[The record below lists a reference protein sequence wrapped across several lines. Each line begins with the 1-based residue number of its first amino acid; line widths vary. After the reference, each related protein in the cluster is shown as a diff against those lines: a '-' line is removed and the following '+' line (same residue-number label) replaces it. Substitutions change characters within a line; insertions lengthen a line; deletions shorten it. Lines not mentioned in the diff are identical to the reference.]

1 MPVEQS
7 LNVFIKMIKKFLYI
21 ISVIAVMSGLP
32 APSVAQVKTDEQF
45 IDAVQEYTNENYK
58 KAHAML
64 SNIVWKDVRNDAAWY
79 YKGLC
84 GMFLGQASAAQSDIR
99 KAIDI
104 DPSNFWYRETL
115 ARIYG
120 ATGQKELTIDAYE
133 KLIRDFPKKTD
144 LYYNL
149 VNLYLGDN
157 QLDKAVK
164 TIDEIETVFGK
175 SDPTVM
181 TRYRILLMQ
190 KKPEEAYNT
199 LKSYNDEYSSPQILS
214 MLGDYEMGMY
224 NDSSALAYYDE
235 ALSLDRDFVPAR
247 IGKAET
253 FRLTRKYPEFFSSLN
268 GVMGNDKIPAEA
280 KSNYLMA
287 LIQNSDQRFSQT
299 FRDNLDSAFSTAMAI
314 HQKDSSLLQAAGLY
328 YIVTGRNAEAEKVL
342 KEDVEN
348 RPESRQATQLY
359 LELLMRSESW
369 EKLVVEAEAAYSR
382 LGSGI
387 DFLQAANAGY
397 YYLKDYQAIIK
408 NSERIIASAPADT
421 SVTLP
426 AYSNIG
432 DMYHLLGDS
441 KKAYKAY
448 EKALKINPDYA
459 PVLNNYAYYL
469 SEEGKKLQKAYRM
482 SKKAVEQYPD
492 NATYLDTFGWIL
504 HLMHKDLEAK
514 PFFKHAMLYGGK
526 DSSVILEHYAAVLE
540 ALGETD
546 LASVYRAQAKA
557 KVAEEKTGK

>member
-7 LNVFIKMIKKFLYI
+7 LNVFIMMIKKFLYI
-21 ISVIAVMSGLP
+21 ISVIAVMSGSP
-32 APSVAQVKTDEQF
+32 TPSVAQVKTDEQF

-84 GMFLGQASAAQSDIR
+84 EMFLGQASAAQSDIR

-426 AYSNIG
+426 AYSSIG

-557 KVAEEKTGK
+557 KAAEEKTGK

>member
-1 MPVEQS
+1 MPS
-7 LNVFIKMIKKFLYI
+7 K
-21 ISVIAVMSGLP
+21 
-32 APSVAQVKTDEQF
+32 QVW
-45 IDAVQEYTNENYK
+45 N
-58 KAHAML
+58 
-64 SNIVWKDVRNDAAWY
+64 NI
-79 YKGLC
+79 
-84 GMFLGQASAAQSDIR
+84 
-99 KAIDI
+99 
-104 DPSNFWYRETL
+104 P
-115 ARIYG
+115 
-120 ATGQKELTIDAYE
+120 TGC
-133 KLIRDFPKKTD
+133 
-144 LYYNL
+144 
-149 VNLYLGDN
+149 
-157 QLDKAVK
+157 
-164 TIDEIETVFGK
+164 
-175 SDPTVM
+175 
-181 TRYRILLMQ
+181 
-190 KKPEEAYNT
+190 
-199 LKSYNDEYSSPQILS
+199 
-214 MLGDYEMGMY
+214 
-224 NDSSALAYYDE
+224 
-235 ALSLDRDFVPAR
+235 LSLP
-247 IGKAET
+247 
-253 FRLTRKYPEFFSSLN
+253 
-268 GVMGNDKIPAEA
+268 EA

-299 FRDNLDSAFSTAMAI
+299 FRANLDSAFSTAMAI

-348 RPESRQATQLY
+348 RPKSRQATQLY

-557 KVAEEKTGK
+557 KAAEEKTGK